1 MIAVIRDCLVAP
13 SKLILAAILLSG
25 CVTTERSDRQND
37 CAKARARYAKMRQS
51 VSAYYATGTT
61 SSAQIAIAERR
72 LRKAKKDY
80 ESACGRNAARRA
92 N

>member
-1 MIAVIRDCLVAP
+1 MIAVIKDYLVAP
-13 SKLILAAILLSG
+13 SNLILAVVLLSG
-25 CVTTERSDRQND
+25 CVTKDRSAHQND
-37 CAKARARYAKMRQS
+37 CAKARARYAKMKQS
-51 VSAYYATGTT
+51 VSAYYAAGTT

-80 ESACGRNAARRA
+80 QSACGRTAIRRA